1 VNIQPV
7 ILEEDTS
14 IFILIHNSFSRA
26 ILTKHDGSKIQVA
39 VKKAKYEKEFLGEL
53 NHLSRYVSTL
63 TNGNKIILIMHQM
76 LLKY

>member
-1 VNIQPV
+1 MNIQPV
-7 ILEEDTS
+7 ILEEDKS
-14 IFILIHNSFSRA
+14 IFILIHNTFSRA

-39 VKKAKYEKEFLGEL
+39 VKKAQYQNEFLAEL